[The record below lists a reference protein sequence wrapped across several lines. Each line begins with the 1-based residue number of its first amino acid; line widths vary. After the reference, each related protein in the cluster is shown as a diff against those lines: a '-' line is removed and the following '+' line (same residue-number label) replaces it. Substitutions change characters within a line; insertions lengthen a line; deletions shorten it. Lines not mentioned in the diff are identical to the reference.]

1 MKKWIM
7 TTVAMLTVL
16 TLTACSKETTK
27 IDIEQVS
34 SALLEQIT
42 YTDELAEVDMET
54 AKMLFY
60 LEDANITAAKVY
72 ESGGATAEEIAVFEC
87 ASSEDADKVLTAAQ
101 QRVAEQKESFT
112 DYVPEELPKLD
123 NAVVVKSGNTVILS
137 VSGDSETAK
146 KIIEG
151 K

>member
-54 AKMLFY
+54 AKMLF
-60 LEDANITAAKVY
+60 
-72 ESGGATAEEIAVFEC
+72 SG
-87 ASSEDADKVLTAAQ
+87 
-101 QRVAEQKESFT
+101 
-112 DYVPEELPKLD
+112 
-123 NAVVVKSGNTVILS
+123 
-137 VSGDSETAK
+137 
-146 KIIEG
+146 
-151 K
+151 